1 MKRFLFSIILLGLF
15 SFVSYSQTTIAGD
28 TLAGGATGIIKFK
41 AISYCDHATFQA
53 VNTKLSGTVAGK
65 VYFLGS
71 LDGTT
76 WQKLDSLTMANVTTN
91 AKLFTDNGCKYNN
104 YGIQTVNSAG
114 TMSLKT
120 KALALYR
127 KR

>member
-1 MKRFLFSIILLGLF
+1 MKRFLFLILFGFLGF
-15 SFVSYSQTTIAGD
+15 SGYSQTTILGD

-41 AISYCDHATFQA
+41 TVGYCDHASFQV
-53 VNTKLSGTVAGK
+53 VNTKLSGTVAGT
-65 VYFLGS
+65 VYFVAS
-71 LDGTT
+71 LDGTN

-91 AKLFTDNGCKYNN
+91 SKLFTDAGCKYNN
-104 YGIQTVNSAG
+104 YAIQTVNSAG

-120 KALALYR
+120 RALALYR

>member
-1 MKRFLFSIILLGLF
+1 MKRFLFLILFGFLGF
-15 SFVSYSQTTIAGD
+15 SAAYSQTTISGD
-28 TLAGGATGIIKFK
+28 TLAGAGTGIIKFK
-41 AISYCDHATFQA
+41 TVAYCDHATFQV

-65 VYFLGS
+65 VYFLAS
-71 LDGTT
+71 LDGTN
-76 WQKLDSLTMANVTTN
+76 WQKLDSLTMTNVTTN
-91 AKLFTDNGCKYNN
+91 SKLFTDDGCKYNN
-104 YGIQTVNSAG
+104 YAIQTVNSAG